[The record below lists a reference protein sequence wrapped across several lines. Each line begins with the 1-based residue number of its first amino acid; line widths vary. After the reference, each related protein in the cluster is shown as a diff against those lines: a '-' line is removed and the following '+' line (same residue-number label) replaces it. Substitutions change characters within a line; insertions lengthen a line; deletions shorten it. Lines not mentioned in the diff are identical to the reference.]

1 MWNLN
6 SLPTWKP
13 KKKSCCSYNP
23 LYSNPYNA
31 EDASWG
37 LFTRTENVTV
47 ESWDISWSLSCP
59 VTKSV
64 KTHRNLTNVT
74 FSIRKHKMKTT
85 ESIQNPNPNQHS
97 CITSSNLSFFSID
110 PFYWLPLC
118 SYFEKDIY
126 IFTKASSQFIY
137 IITNNCTLEAF

>member
-1 MWNLN
+1 MVIYKEVWNLN

-97 CITSSNLSFFSID
+97 CITSSNLPFFSID

-118 SYFEKDIY
+118 SYFEKEI
-126 IFTKASSQFIY
+126 K
-137 IITNNCTLEAF
+137 IIIIIINQEKG